1 MAEVYIMRA
10 TMIYSKSAEASVKRI
25 VDLAIVGADFRNS
38 DRIDFE
44 KENYLKEL
52 IRISSNNTIT
62 VNGLADKVQFFFIK
76 GGAEGFL
83 DNTYTGIDASRIT
96 RQGATTAGGASDV
109 FVFDDTCLLAVFD
122 PRGKLISSA
131 LVSRPIS
138 ITGIWTEKTANA
150 VLDAWDK
157 SPVDLYHNQNFPVKY
172 YGIKIMD
179 TAGWYANKWARIDI
193 HKTED
198 TNGCMFITDVNT
210 PNNTGD
216 AAGDQRLSQ
225 FEPQLIKDIQAAI
238 GAREKNGFG
247 LMRVIKLAK

>member
-1 MAEVYIMRA
+1 MRA

-25 VDLAIVGADFRNS
+25 VDLAIMGADFRNT

-52 IRISSNNTIT
+52 IRISSNNTIA

-76 GGAEGFL
+76 GGAEGFF

-150 VLDAWDK
+150 VLDARQHTLDMLFALALARMPLRYRPHHGHRVVGEC
-157 SPVDLYHNQNFPVKY
+157 PVDQGPLEPALPIPLLFLSKGCELLGGQRDRLGKLPL
-172 YGIKIMD
+172 
-179 TAGWYANKWARIDI
+179 GWVIRDLKLRRARFRLAHGSSSIVV
-193 HKTED
+193 
-198 TNGCMFITDVNT
+198 FI
-210 PNNTGD
+210 
-216 AAGDQRLSQ
+216 
-225 FEPQLIKDIQAAI
+225 
-238 GAREKNGFG
+238 
-247 LMRVIKLAK
+247 